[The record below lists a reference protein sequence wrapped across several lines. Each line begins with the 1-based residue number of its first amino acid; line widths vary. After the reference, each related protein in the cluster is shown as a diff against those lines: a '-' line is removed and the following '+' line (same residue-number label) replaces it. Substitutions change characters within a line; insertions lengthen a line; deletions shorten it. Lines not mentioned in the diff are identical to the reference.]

1 MAQWGLVPCTSREG
15 EGTVLAARVAMLCLT
30 HMPHWSP
37 VCACGDAM
45 ALAISSHPRAGAG
58 VGRSFVCSHSAA
70 RGDQRYSQDWER
82 VPVVTCDRAVSGDR
96 WVA

>member
-45 ALAISSHPRAGAG
+45 AWLSPAIHGLELVWEEALCAHTLLPEETKGTART
-58 VGRSFVCSHSAA
+58 GRGCL
-70 RGDQRYSQDWER
+70 
-82 VPVVTCDRAVSGDR
+82 
-96 WVA
+96 